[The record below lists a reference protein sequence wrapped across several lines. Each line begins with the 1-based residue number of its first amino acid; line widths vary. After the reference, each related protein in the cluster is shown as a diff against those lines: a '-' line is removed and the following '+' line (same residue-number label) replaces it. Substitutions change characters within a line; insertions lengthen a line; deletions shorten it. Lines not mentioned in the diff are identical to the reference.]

1 MGPEAVERINQLLQ
15 AVDEKIESLRN
26 KVTGILS
33 WVPWGLGW
41 VVDRFM
47 DLWNTAMD
55 KLGEFWGKVREFTSN
70 IGAPWDL
77 DSAKDQ
83 WIGVGG
89 PVAARAS
96 EADRSQ
102 SAVDAEWKGQ
112 AADRYAFSLAAQN
125 KALTAVQS
133 KLTSVVGPALGKVA
147 SALYIFYGAVIAALL
162 ALIAGILLATGEAVS
177 ILGLPA
183 VPPTVITAI
192 IVAIGAI
199 SAALLNLRG
208 QASDAN
214 TEFLKVANETGDF
227 GERGWPQAAIG
238 R

>member
-1 MGPEAVERINQLLQ
+1 MGPETVQRIYDLLEEVE
-15 AVDEKIESLRN
+15 EKIESLRDKIN
-26 KVTGILS
+26 GILD

-41 VVDRFM
+41 VVDKFM
-47 DLWNTAMD
+47 DLWNKAMD
-55 KLGEFWGKVREFTSN
+55 KMSEFWDKVQEFVSN

-77 DSAKDQ
+77 DAAKEQ
-83 WIGVGG
+83 WISVGG

-102 SAVDAEWKGQ
+102 SAVDTEWKGQ
-112 AADRYAFSLAAQN
+112 AADRYAFSLAGQN

-133 KLTSVVGPALGKVA
+133 KLTAVMGPALGKVS
-147 SALYIFYGAVIAALL
+147 SALYIFYGAIIAAIL
-162 ALIAGILLATGEAVS
+162 ALVAGIVLATGEAVS

-183 VPPTVITAI
+183 VPPTVILA
-192 IVAIGAI
+192 VVAAIGAI
-199 SAALLNLRG
+199 SGAILILRS

-227 GERGWPQAAIG
+227 GAQNWPNAAVG
-238 R
+238 

>member
-1 MGPEAVERINQLLQ
+1 MGPETVERINQLLQ
-15 AVDEKIESLRN
+15 EVDEKIESLRD
-26 KVTGILS
+26 KVNGILD

-41 VVDRFM
+41 VVDKFM
-47 DLWNTAMD
+47 SLWDKAMD
-55 KLGEFWGKVREFTSN
+55 KLGEFWDKVQEFVSH

-77 DSAKDQ
+77 DAAKDS
-83 WIGVGG
+83 WIDAGG

-102 SAVDAEWKGQ
+102 SAVDTEWKGQ
-112 AADRYAFSLAAQN
+112 AADRYALSLAAQN

-133 KLTSVVGPALGKVA
+133 KLTSVMGPALGKVS
-147 SALYIFYGAVIAALL
+147 SALYIFYGAIIAAIL
-162 ALIAGILLATGEAVS
+162 ALIAGIVLATGEAVS
-177 ILGLPA
+177 VLGLPA

-192 IVAIGAI
+192 VVAIGAI
-199 SAALLNLRG
+199 SAAILNLRG

-227 GERGWPQAAIG
+227 GAQNWPNAVLG
-238 R
+238 

>member
-1 MGPEAVERINQLLQ
+1 MA
-15 AVDEKIESLRN
+15 
-26 KVTGILS
+26 
-33 WVPWGLGW
+33 
-41 VVDRFM
+41 
-47 DLWNTAMD
+47 
-55 KLGEFWGKVREFTSN
+55 KLGEFWDKVQEFVSN

-77 DSAKDQ
+77 DDAKDT
-83 WIGVGG
+83 WINAGG

-102 SAVDAEWKGQ
+102 SAVDTEWKGQ
-112 AADRYAFSLAAQN
+112 AADRYALSLAAQN

-133 KLTSVVGPALGKVA
+133 KLTSVMGPALGKVS
-147 SALYIFYGAVIAALL
+147 SALYIFYGAVIVAIVALV
-162 ALIAGILLATGEAVS
+162 AGIVFATGEAVS

-192 IVAIGAI
+192 VVAIGAI
-199 SAALLNLRG
+199 SAAILNLRG

-227 GERGWPQAAIG
+227 GAQNWPNAVLG
-238 R
+238 

>member
-1 MGPEAVERINQLLQ
+1 MGPETVERINQLLQ
-15 AVDEKIESLRN
+15 EVDEKIESLRN
-26 KVTGILS
+26 KVNGILD

-41 VVDRFM
+41 VVDKFM
-47 DLWNTAMD
+47 SLWDKAMD
-55 KLGEFWGKVREFTSN
+55 KLGEFWDKVQEFVSN

-77 DSAKDQ
+77 DDAKES
-83 WIGVGG
+83 WIQAGG
-89 PVAARAS
+89 PVAARAT

-102 SAVDAEWKGQ
+102 SAVDTEWKGQ
-112 AADRYAFSLAAQN
+112 AADRYALSLAGQQ

-133 KLTSVVGPALGKVA
+133 KLTSVMGPALGKVS
-147 SALYIFYGAVIAALL
+147 SALYIFYGAVIVAIVALV
-162 ALIAGILLATGEAVS
+162 AGIVFATGEAVS

-192 IVAIGAI
+192 VVAIGAI
-199 SAALLNLRG
+199 SAAILNLRG

-227 GERGWPQAAIG
+227 GAQNWPQAVIG
-238 R
+238 